1 MRTTIRS
8 ALVASLALAVV
19 LTGCKS
25 SSDDEGS
32 STTDKSG
39 STTTTDADTRST
51 GVTDDAIQIGVAYL
65 DLSAVES
72 IVNIRHGDYVKA
84 YTAVI
89 DDINAKGGINGRKLV
104 PTFAPVPP
112 SQLNPNGADEACLK
126 LTEDAQVFA
135 AIGYFDGDAALC
147 YVEQHDTP
155 IVGGNMSTERRDRA
169 KAPWFAIVT
178 DNDTRTTEGIAALA
192 KAGELDDAKVAMVA
206 NPVDA
211 KSVELATDA
220 LDDAGVELVDTAVFD
235 ASGGD
240 VEAAAAQATTI
251 AERFKSEGVTTIIT
265 LGDGAVNMSRGLA
278 RSGFTPR
285 LVALNPDGIQA
296 VAADKSTDK
305 SVLEDAIAVTDNPR
319 GQFTEEH
326 FQACLKIVEPATGQ
340 TVQDPN
346 TKPEGSPDYI
356 VSALAACQNT
366 LLFAEIAEKAGKELN
381 NSTFRAAGEELGAFD
396 LPGIPGSHYS
406 AERPDGA
413 LPLYITRYD
422 SDSERMITDEKA
434 VTS

>member
-1 MRTTIRS
+1 MRTPIRTTV
-8 ALVASLALAVV
+8 VAALALAVAV
-19 LTGCKS
+19 TGCKS

-32 STTDKSG
+32 STTAKA
-39 STTTTDADTRST
+39 TTTTEPDTRST
-51 GVTDDAIQIGVAYL
+51 GVTDDAIQLGVTYL

-89 DDINAKGGINGRKLV
+89 DDINAKGGINGRKIV

-178 DNDTRTTEGIAALA
+178 DNDTRTTEGIKALA
-192 KAGELDDAKVAMVA
+192 KAGELDDAKVAVVA

-211 KSVELATDA
+211 NSVELATDA
-220 LDDAGVELVDTAVFD
+220 LDKAGVDVGDTAVFD

-296 VAADKSTDK
+296 VAADKSSDK
-305 SVLEDAIAVTDNPR
+305 SVLDDAIAITDNPR
-319 GQFTEEH
+319 SQFAEDH
-326 FQACLKIVEPATGQ
+326 LQDCLDIVEPVTGQ

-366 LLFAEIAEKAGKELN
+366 LLFAAIAEKAGKDLD

-422 SDSERMITDEKA
+422 SDSGRMVTDEKA